1 MSTLD
6 WVVLLFTLISM
17 VAYGLYK
24 SKGQHGSSTYLL
36 ADKKMPWYIV
46 LTGIMATQASAITFL
61 SAPGQAYT
69 DGMRFVQ
76 YYFGLPLA
84 MIVICITFIPIFRKL
99 NVYTAYEYLENR
111 FDRKTRL
118 LTSLL
123 FLLSRGL
130 STGISIYA
138 PSIILSSIMGWNIY
152 FTNVIMG
159 GLLIIYTYS
168 GGAKAIAHTQK
179 IQFLIILSSIG
190 LAGYLVVKNLPAG
203 IGMSDALS
211 LAGRS
216 GKLNAITTSFNWHD
230 KYNIW
235 SGIIGGFFLA
245 LSYFGTDQ
253 SQVGRYISAKDDR
266 ESKMGLLLNGLVKIP
281 MQFLILLIGA
291 LLFAFYSFHPAPLYF
306 NDGAY
311 NKYKQAE
318 TTNATQIET
327 NYNQLHTQYEQQA
340 LRLTQAGDK
349 TDPALLQNFRQT
361 QAQLQTLRDS
371 VSKQITQKNYSADT
385 NDTNYIFLYF
395 VKHTLPKG
403 LVGLLFAVIF
413 LASWGSISAA
423 LNSLTS
429 SSLMD
434 IQLLGRKDSLSEKEQ
449 LYWGRVHTLLWGVF
463 CIGVA
468 MFAAQLGSLIEAV
481 NILGSLF
488 YGTILGIFLVAFY
501 VKRAG
506 GNIVFAAALIT
517 ELCIIIIYKMNIV
530 SFLWLNVIGALMV
543 VLICAIASAT
553 KKRNQTKFSVIVG
566 TLILI
571 SSSSMAQEKFPYH
584 YRLKLNPL
592 NSTYSIKKST
602 RRKYDSSLNSM
613 ALITFHTIDDLSCVI
628 KIKGDG
634 IDTGM
639 IPDIYYSASMK
650 MRSSIVHISIEE
662 GWMSPIH
669 IDSLFIKPST
679 NYTISVH
686 LKGDNG
692 NNIPLLSCKRK
703 LTDNELKRLKDKLSK
718 HKKSRLIKFTHHKK
732 GGRRK
737 LRCTTCILLWEI

>member
-1 MSTLD
+1 MEILVFISAFRINITDCLLLLVYTALVMSSLD
-6 WVVLLFTLISM
+6 WFVLLFTLVSI
-17 VAYGLYK
+17 VVYGLYK
-24 SKGQHGSSTYLL
+24 SREQHGAETYLL
-36 ADKKMPWYIV
+36 AGKKMPWYIV
-46 LTGIMATQASAITFL
+46 LTGVMATQASAITFL

-84 MIVICITFIPIFRKL
+84 MIVICVTFIPIFRKL

-152 FTNVIMG
+152 LTNVVMG
-159 GLLIIYTYS
+159 GLLMVYTYS

-179 IQFLIILSSIG
+179 IQFLIILASMA
-190 LAGYLVVKNLPAG
+190 LAAYLVIRNLPAG
-203 IGMSDALS
+203 VGISDALFI
-211 LAGRS
+211 AGKS
-216 GKLNAITTSFNWHD
+216 GKMNVITTGLPAGQAGFNWKD

-235 SGIIGGFFLA
+235 SGLIGGFFLA

-266 ESKMGLLLNGLVKIP
+266 ESKLGLLLNGVVKIP

-306 NDGAY
+306 NDSAY
-311 NKYKQAE
+311 NKYKESQPA
-318 TTNATQIET
+318 NANRVET
-327 NYNQLHTQYEQQA
+327 NYKQLHLQYEQQA
-340 LRLTQAGDK
+340 VALAHTGNNTA
-349 TDPALLQNFRQT
+349 PALLQNFKQT
-361 QAQLQTLRDS
+361 QTQLQALRDD
-371 VSKQITQKNYSADT
+371 VSSQIRTNNYSADT

-434 IQLLGRKDSLSEKEQ
+434 IQLLGRKDSLGEKEQ

-463 CIGVA
+463 CICVA

-501 VKRAG
+501 VKKAG
-506 GNIVFAAALIT
+506 GNIVFSAALIT
-517 ELCIIIIYKMNIV
+517 ELCIIIIYKMDIV

-543 VLICAIASAT
+543 VLIC
-553 KKRNQTKFSVIVG
+553 FLG
-566 TLILI
+566 
-571 SSSSMAQEKFPYH
+571 
-584 YRLKLNPL
+584 
-592 NSTYSIKKST
+592 
-602 RRKYDSSLNSM
+602 SLNSKQQ
-613 ALITFHTIDDLSCVI
+613 L
-628 KIKGDG
+628 
-634 IDTGM
+634 
-639 IPDIYYSASMK
+639 
-650 MRSSIVHISIEE
+650 
-662 GWMSPIH
+662 MS
-669 IDSLFIKPST
+669 DENS
-679 NYTISVH
+679 
-686 LKGDNG
+686 
-692 NNIPLLSCKRK
+692 
-703 LTDNELKRLKDKLSK
+703 
-718 HKKSRLIKFTHHKK
+718 
-732 GGRRK
+732 
-737 LRCTTCILLWEI
+737 